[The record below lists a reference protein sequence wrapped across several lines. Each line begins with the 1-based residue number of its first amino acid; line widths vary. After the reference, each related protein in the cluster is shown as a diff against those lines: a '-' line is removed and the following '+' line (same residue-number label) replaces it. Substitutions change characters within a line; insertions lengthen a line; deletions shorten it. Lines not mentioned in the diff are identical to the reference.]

1 MGLPVATALALD
13 ATELRNLTGWKEPV
27 IEEFLSIVRS
37 ITQRTVGN
45 AKLVTGTTGAVAG
58 DTVSVAH
65 GVRFSRIV
73 GVSAIVNTESLIV
86 MPNDPDATQGFSV
99 TVDETN
105 VNLTTDAM
113 ATLVLEQ
120 PFNVILEYL

>member
-13 ATELRNLTGWKEPV
+13 AVELRNLTGWKEPV
-27 IEEFLSIVRS
+27 IEEFLSIVRA
-37 ITQRTVGN
+37 IAQRTVGN
-45 AKLVTGTTGAVAG
+45 VKLITGTTGASAG
-58 DTVSVAH
+58 ETVSVPH
-65 GVRFSRIV
+65 GARFSRIV